1 VSLTDWILA
10 LHVLSAFALVGGTT
24 ALWMLVLA
32 TRREP
37 GLPGSVPQAI
47 AQPAVAALIAGIFG
61 TVFFGIW
68 LALDLDA
75 YHVWDPW
82 IVASLLLWLVVSA
95 LGSQSG
101 AAFRRVA
108 AGGPEARDWW
118 RRGVRLQAGS
128 SVATLIVLILMIW
141 KPGA

>member
-1 VSLTDWILA
+1 MTLTDWILA
-10 LHVLSAFALVGGTT
+10 LHVLSAFALVGGMT
-24 ALWMLVLA
+24 ALWTLVLA
-32 TRREP
+32 TRGEA
-37 GLPGSVPQAI
+37 GLPGNVPQAL

-61 TVFFGIW
+61 TVFFGVW
-68 LALDLDA
+68 LAIDVDA

-82 IVASLLLWLVVSA
+82 IVASLILWLVVSA

-108 AGGPEARDWW
+108 LGGSDARDSW

-128 SVATLIVLILMIW
+128 SIAALVVLILMIW